1 MFFPSK
7 KSVFL
12 RDELQ
17 HHDWLP
23 GMTSRNHV
31 SVTVAAPPND
41 VEKIFPNPEETCNYS
56 KSHSIIGI
64 RHPVAVA
71 VTL

>member
-31 SVTVAAPPND
+31 SVTVAAPQMM
-41 VEKIFPNPEETCNYS
+41 
-56 KSHSIIGI
+56 
-64 RHPVAVA
+64 
-71 VTL
+71 